1 MREKFKEKNMANPI
15 QKVPLQADDF
25 LSWVVEQP
33 IRYEFVDGDTF
44 AMAGAEDR
52 HVMIAGNAYMALR
65 HHLKGSPCRTFMSD
79 MFVHAEEAN
88 SLLLPPDVMVTC
100 SAKDA
105 EDRLVKREPTLVLEV
120 LSKSTAAYDRG
131 DKFQKYRTL
140 GSLKEYVLIGPIG
153 RTTDVYRKGDD
164 GLWVLHPFA
173 KEQAIELA
181 SVNLAIQSEDLFA
194 EAD

>member
-1 MREKFKEKNMANPI
+1 MANPV
-15 QKVPLQADDF
+15 QKMPLQANEF
-25 LSWVVEQP
+25 LSWVTEQP
-33 IRYEFVDGDTF
+33 IRYEFIDGDTF

-65 HHLKGSPCRTFMSD
+65 NHLRGSPCRTFMSD
-79 MFVHAEEAN
+79 MFVQADEVN
-88 SLLLPPDVMVTC
+88 SLLLPDVMVTC
-100 SAKDA
+100 SAKDT
-105 EDRLVKREPTLVLEV
+105 EDRLVKREPTLVIEV

-140 GSLKEYVLIGPIG
+140 QSLKEYVLIDPIG

-164 GLWVLHPFA
+164 GLWVLHPFS
-173 KEQAIELA
+173 KGQAIQLA
-181 SVNLAIQSEDLFA
+181 SVYLDIQSEDLFA

>member
-1 MREKFKEKNMANPI
+1 MANPV
-15 QKVPLQADDF
+15 QKIALHADEF
-25 LSWVVEQP
+25 LSWVAEQP

-65 HHLKGSPCRTFMSD
+65 HHLKGSPCRTFVSG
-79 MFVHAEEAN
+79 MFVHAEEVN
-88 SLLLPPDVMVTC
+88 SLLLPDVMVTC

-140 GSLKEYVLIGPIG
+140 GSLKEYVLIDPIG
-153 RTTDVYRKGDD
+153 RTTDVYRKGVD
-164 GLWVLHPFA
+164 GFWVLHPFS
-173 KEQAIELA
+173 KEQAVELV
-181 SVNLAIQSEDLFA
+181 SVDLIIQSQDLFA